1 MPSNNVTLGKH
12 KLGRHKKFVDLEM
25 VERLAHIQ
33 CTQEEISY
41 ALGVSV
47 DTLTRHKHFA
57 EIFKRGTDNG
67 RKSVRRMQFESA
79 TKGSVAMQ
87 IWLGKQYLGQSDHFS
102 HNIDGPVI
110 QIVCPGTQDAWVSE
124 PDFSGGTID
133 VSSSEERRVGKE
145 CRSRWSPYH

>member
-1 MPSNNVTLGKH
+1 MRPNHITPGKPR
-12 KLGRHKKFVDLEM
+12 LDRPKKFVDLEL
-25 VERLAHIQ
+25 VEKLAHIQ
-33 CTQEEISY
+33 CTQEEIS
-41 ALGVSV
+41 ATLGVSV

-57 EIFKRGTDNG
+57 AIFKRGTENG

-102 HNIDGPVI
+102 HDINGPMI

-133 VSSSEERRVGKE
+133 VSSSRCDDV
-145 CRSRWSPYH
+145 P

>member
-1 MPSNNVTLGKH
+1 MRSHHITPGKP
-12 KLGRHKKFVDLEM
+12 KLGRPRKFLDLEM
-25 VERLAHIQ
+25 VERLAHLQ
-33 CTQEEISY
+33 CTQEEISS

-47 DTLTRHKHFA
+47 DTLTRYKHFA

-102 HNIDGPVI
+102 HAIDTTSVL
-110 QIVCPGTQDAWVSE
+110 IVCPAPPQDSVVE
-124 PDFSGGTID
+124 PDFVGTTID
-133 VSSSEERRVGKE
+133 IGPSGSAYVPALPPAK
-145 CRSRWSPYH
+145 